1 VVGSF
6 LKSLRLLGDPTRI
19 RLLLLLEREELSV
32 AELQEILAR
41 GQSQISTQLAQLKQ
55 AGLLEDRREG
65 KNVFYRLDG
74 ADGQSANL
82 QPLLRAA
89 SAEIPEAEEDAAAL
103 RLVLEK
109 RRDRLRIYLDEMAGR
124 FGREYIP
131 GRSWQGLAEALLTLM
146 PPMVIADLGA
156 GEGTFSQLLARR
168 ARSVIAVDNSDEMIA
183 AGKALAR
190 KYRVK
195 NLEYRRGDMESVP
208 IADEEVDVAFF
219 SQALHHARHPQRAI
233 AEAWR
238 ILRPGGKI
246 VVLDLLRH
254 QFDKARELYGDVW
267 LGFTEVEL
275 RRFFKKQGF
284 GHLYVAQLHK
294 EVSAPHFETILVVGE
309 KPSVSK
315 TLEPPSCAA
324 KSESG
329 RKET

>member
-6 LKSLRLLGDPTRI
+6 LKSLRLLGDSTRI

-65 KNVFYRLDG
+65 KNVFYQLGG
-74 ADGQSANL
+74 AGGQSANL
-82 QPLLRAA
+82 KPLLRAA
-89 SAEIPEAEEDAAAL
+89 AAEIPEAEEDAAAL

-109 RRDRLRIYLDEMAGR
+109 RRDRMRNYLDEMAGR

-168 ARSVIAVDNSDEMIA
+168 AKRVIAVDNSEKMIA
-183 AGKALAR
+183 AGQALAR
-190 KYRVK
+190 KYGVK
-195 NLEYRRGDMESVP
+195 NLEYRRGDMELLP
-208 IADEEVDVAFF
+208 ISDEQVDVAFF
-219 SQALHHARHPQRAI
+219 SQALHHAAHPPRAI

-246 VVLDLLRH
+246 VILDLLRH
-254 QFDKARELYGDVW
+254 QFDKARELYGDIW

-275 RRFFKKQGF
+275 RRFIKKQGF
-284 GHLYVAQLHK
+284 HQLYVGQIHK
-294 EVSAPHFETILVVGE
+294 EVSAPRFETILLVGE
-309 KPSVSK
+309 KPSN
-315 TLEPPSCAA
+315 C
-324 KSESG
+324 
-329 RKET
+329 